1 MKHPMQPIEL
11 ADGIPRFKRNAIVD
25 FLAMEFGL
33 NELAAM
39 DFPKEDWEQL
49 AQLIGYSLS
58 GFSSLSYVT
67 DEAYETAEDAQ
78 REGRVRQMR
87 GGGATPASKPPLK
100 KRIGAWALDWLQRHG
115 YIDEQG

>member
-1 MKHPMQPIEL
+1 MKHTIKPIEM
-11 ADGIPRFKRNAIVD
+11 DNGTPRFNRNAIVD
-25 FLAMEFGL
+25 FLAMKFGL

-67 DEAYETAEDAQ
+67 DEAYETAVKMHEEGKSEADARIEYLEETLDAVRDGLKQIVPMVFRIHEDDLT
-78 REGRVRQMR
+78 V
-87 GGGATPASKPPLK
+87 
-100 KRIGAWALDWLQRHG
+100 
-115 YIDEQG
+115 